1 MKKHGRRAPEELIRD
16 LESKIRSI
24 RSRAERK
31 KTRAVPAISHAL
43 KAIKLIDLAIGSA
56 SDTTFRAALQEA
68 RTTLTAASAL
78 QGVIV
83 PPSAAET
90 ATLRG
95 KRAPASQPARVLE
108 PQFSARV

>member
-1 MKKHGRRAPEELIRD
+1 MKKKNGRRAPEDVIRD

-31 KTRAVPAISHAL
+31 KSRTVPAMSDAL
-43 KAIKLIDLAIGSA
+43 KAIKLIDRAIGSTA
-56 SDTTFRAALQEA
+56 DATFRAALQEA
-68 RTTLTAASAL
+68 RATLTAASAI

-95 KRAPASQPARVLE
+95 KRLPAPVPAQVLQ
-108 PQFSARV
+108 PQF